1 MLNVG
6 FRLFFMSEEPVLDYY
21 TEFELLN
28 ASMATAGT
36 DEAT

>member
-6 FRLFFMSEEPVLDYY
+6 FRLFFMSEEPILDYY
-21 TEFELLN
+21 TEFEPLI
-28 ASMATAGT
+28 ASVATAWT